1 MLTLADKGG
10 RRVKEILILDDKV
23 GSILI
28 FFVQPLTLKKLV
40 CLVYLEKIGLS
51 VLINFIFK
59 PF

>member
-28 FFVQPLTLKKLV
+28 FFCTASNSKKNLFA
-40 CLVYLEKIGLS
+40 LYT
-51 VLINFIFK
+51 
-59 PF
+59 